1 MNMWMRIEALLVS
14 LCVGLAW
21 MPAARAEEEAKEFEG
36 YSARAKAAVER
47 MLASLARL
55 ENYSDEAVY
64 RVVTDA
70 SFKMPDQPVRC
81 SFSRPKRFRVRTSEQ
96 DICSDGRQ
104 LTVYLKNMQRYQVVP
119 LEEDLGK
126 QLGTYTRG
134 MGLRFG
140 AAELLLAQ
148 KPAEIL
154 AEQVQ
159 DLELVGK
166 DDVDGTPCVK
176 LQGTMKSSRLGFG
189 DSEVPIT
196 LWLRESDFL
205 LRQVELDLTDMLKRQ
220 FEDNEEGVQPR
231 LTEYR
236 MVYDLRNIKVNETP
250 GKDEFVLEPPEQAKK
265 VDKFYTGAAGGETAQ
280 QFELS
285 GQPALELDLP
295 TVDGRGLTLSAL
307 KNRVVVL
314 YLAPGYDMSGSGST
328 LRALA
333 DVQRDYADKGVAL
346 VYVHPGSSA
355 EKLLEAE
362 PDAARKLVV
371 ALDAEG
377 TAAQQYFEEQ
387 WAGGTVLINREGIV
401 QGRYLGPLVE
411 QTTRALRSD
420 LDKLL
425 AGQALPAA
433 AAMTDEQKQ
442 EAAEQR
448 ASRGGMVSSVEPV
461 NEAHLHEAWS
471 VLARVGMNFGGTGQA
486 ARSVV
491 RDGLWVRDRN
501 NVRCISPEGKIT
513 AEIPIIEVASG
524 RFNQEAFTV
533 GRLGRGMGVVYLSTI
548 PGDEEQAGWRPPKAA
563 RLVANDEEGRELW
576 RLELPVENY
585 QIPQG
590 LCTGDVDGRGGDEVL
605 FLQGGALWV
614 VDGRGEVIVRK
625 AVAGWPMSLLVED
638 RDNDRRAEMY
648 VQTQQKLHRF
658 DYRPQK

>member
-1 MNMWMRIEALLVS
+1 
-14 LCVGLAW
+14 
-21 MPAARAEEEAKEFEG
+21 
-36 YSARAKAAVER
+36 
-47 MLASLARL
+47 
-55 ENYSDEAVY
+55 
-64 RVVTDA
+64 
-70 SFKMPDQPVRC
+70 
-81 SFSRPKRFRVRTSEQ
+81 
-96 DICSDGRQ
+96 
-104 LTVYLKNMQRYQVVP
+104 
-119 LEEDLGK
+119 
-126 QLGTYTRG
+126 
-134 MGLRFG
+134 
-140 AAELLLAQ
+140 
-148 KPAEIL
+148 
-154 AEQVQ
+154 
-159 DLELVGK
+159 
-166 DDVDGTPCVK
+166 
-176 LQGTMKSSRLGFG
+176 
-189 DSEVPIT
+189 
-196 LWLRESDFL
+196 
-205 LRQVELDLTDMLKRQ
+205 
-220 FEDNEEGVQPR
+220 
-231 LTEYR
+231 
-236 MVYDLRNIKVNETP
+236 
-250 GKDEFVLEPPEQAKK
+250 
-265 VDKFYTGAAGGETAQ
+265 
-280 QFELS
+280 
-285 GQPALELDLP
+285 
-295 TVDGRGLTLSAL
+295 
-307 KNRVVVL
+307 
-314 YLAPGYDMSGSGST
+314 
-328 LRALA
+328 
-333 DVQRDYADKGVAL
+333 
-346 VYVHPGSSA
+346 
-355 EKLLEAE
+355 
-362 PDAARKLVV
+362 
-371 ALDAEG
+371 
-377 TAAQQYFEEQ
+377 
-387 WAGGTVLINREGIV
+387 LINREGIV